1 MDLWFNGVFG
11 GLLWLCLNVLN
22 VVEVCRIPPKVVHIV
37 FEKLGNKEKAE
48 ADYAKAKELGYK
60 PE

>member
-1 MDLWFNGVFG
+1 
-11 GLLWLCLNVLN
+11 